1 MPRLLERRNWD
12 LWENDGAMDIFKIAE
27 RKTLEM
33 LAADPE
39 PLLPAEV
46 QDQID
51 EIVKNAQV
59 KDPNR

>member
-1 MPRLLERRNWD
+1 MLHRPVETATQSSQK
-12 LWENDGAMDIFKIAE
+12 DGAQDIFKVAE

-33 LAADPE
+33 LATNPE

-51 EIVKNAQV
+51 EVVRRAQ
-59 KDPNR
+59 DT